1 MVEANDKDDEIRD
14 LLSWLRSRL
23 GQNFVVIDH
32 WEADRSAVGV
42 AATDDPKQLVY
53 IASRGQPAGPYFVEL
68 ETAPGEGSD
77 LPYTMVGRF
86 EAVDREQLLRITAQH
101 LNAGTPEPS

>member
-1 MVEANDKDDEIRD
+1 MVEANDKDDEIRA

-32 WEADRSAVGV
+32 WEADRSAIGA

-53 IASRGQPAGPYFVEL
+53 IASRGQPTGPYFIEL
-68 ETAPGEGSD
+68 EAAPSGGWLGDSRPLTENSSYES
-77 LPYTMVGRF
+77 P
-86 EAVDREQLLRITAQH
+86 
-101 LNAGTPEPS
+101 PSI

>member
-32 WEADRSAVGV
+32 WEADRSAIGV

-68 ETAPGEGSD
+68 ETHR
-77 LPYTMVGRF
+77 VGDPISRTQRLADSRPLT
-86 EAVDREQLLRITAQH
+86 ENSYYES
-101 LNAGTPEPS
+101 PPSI